1 MALRFPLRMVPAYL
15 TEHST
20 PRPSLPSPPS
30 AVPTCC
36 SWLPSPTDPR
46 TYVPPHTFIS
56 RLGDEA
62 TATLDTARRQPHRL
76 TGHRG
81 RPRHARRP
89 DRILARPPQLLRDN
103 PLQPLA
109 LPYDGGVSAESGAAA
124 GVSRQGCAQP
134 CARSHQAIRRAR
146 AYLSVHLSSPRKE
159 GKLLPARAPTEA
171 GRGARA
177 RSTRRSPRHGTIP
190 FVWCNARRVLVCA
203 QSGGRTGFRDGNEGV
218 RFFVVV

>member
-1 MALRFPLRMVPAYL
+1 MALRFPLRMVLAYL
-15 TEHST
+15 TGHLT

-36 SWLPSPTDPR
+36 SWLSSPTDPL

-89 DRILARPPQLLRDN
+89 DRILARLPQLLRN
-103 PLQPLA
+103 HPLQPLA
-109 LPYDGGVSAESGAAA
+109 LPYDGGVSAESRTA
-124 GVSRQGCAQP
+124 P
-134 CARSHQAIRRAR
+134 SHQAIRRAR
-146 AYLSVHLSSPRKE
+146 ASLSVHLSSPCKE
-159 GKLLPARAPTEA
+159 GKLLPAHAPTEA